1 MLFNDTIR
9 DDGFIYQDVGF
20 FIIIFFIIIFIFIII
35 FYNLMML
42 STSLLQDF
50 KN

>member
-1 MLFNDTIR
+1 MIPLGKMDLFIKMM
-9 DDGFIYQDVGF
+9 GF
-20 FIIIFFIIIFIFIII
+20 FIIIFFIIIFIFIIN